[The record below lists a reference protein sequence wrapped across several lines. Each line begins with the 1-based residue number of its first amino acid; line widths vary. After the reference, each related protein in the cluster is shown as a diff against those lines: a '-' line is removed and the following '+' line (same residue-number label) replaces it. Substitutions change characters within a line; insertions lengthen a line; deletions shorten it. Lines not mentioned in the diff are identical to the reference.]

1 MTPALD
7 LVFLDNTVRAWM
19 IAGGVAV
26 AGFLLLYLFL
36 VLVRSRL
43 SEFAARTRTQWD
55 DVFVLA
61 LGKTSTV
68 FILILVTSA
77 GSAFLTLPGRV
88 RAAISAISILALVLQ
103 GGIWFSAAFTAWF
116 SAHARK
122 QHETDRR
129 AGLTVSAI
137 GFMVKLALWS
147 IIVLL
152 ALDNLGVNISALIA
166 GLGIGGVAVALAT
179 QNILGDLFASFS
191 IFIDKPFELGDYIVV
206 GDHQGTVERVG
217 LKTTR
222 VRSLGGEQIVF
233 SNTDLTRSR
242 LRNFGRMSDRRA
254 VFTVTVVYQTPREQL
269 ARIPGMLREAIKSQK
284 NVRFER
290 AHLKENGDFGIRFE
304 VVYFVLSPDF
314 NLYMDIQQAIHLQFY
329 EQFEAAGIQLA
340 YPGHIVFRPPGP
352 PPSIRSGA

>member
-1 MTPALD
+1 MTPVLD
-7 LVFLDNTVRAWM
+7 LVFLGNTVRTW
-19 IAGGVAV
+19 IITGGAAV
-26 AGFLLLYLFL
+26 AGYLLLAL
-36 VLVRSRL
+36 VLAFVRNRL
-43 SEFAARTRTQWD
+43 TRFAARTRTQWD
-55 DVFVLA
+55 DVFVVA
-61 LGKTSTV
+61 LGKTSSL
-68 FILILVTSA
+68 FLLALVVSGASA
-77 GSAFLTLPGRV
+77 LLALPD
-88 RAAISAISILALVLQ
+88 RARSVISAISILALVLQ

-122 QHETDRR
+122 QHEVDRR

-191 IFIDKPFELGDYIVV
+191 IFIDKPFGLGDYIVV
-206 GDHQGTVERVG
+206 EDHQGTVEKVG

-222 VRSLGGEQIVF
+222 VRSIGGEQIVF
-233 SNTDLTRSR
+233 SNTDLTKSR

-254 VFTVTVVYQTPREQL
+254 LFSVRVVYQTPRDQL
-269 ARIPGMLREAIKSQK
+269 AGIPRLLREAIESQE

-290 AHLKENGDFGIRFE
+290 AHLREYGDIGIRFE
-304 VVYFVLSPDF
+304 AVYFVLSADF
-314 NLYMDIQQAIHLQFY
+314 NLYLDIQQAVNLRIHQA
-329 EQFEAAGIQLA
+329 FESQGIQFA
-340 YPGHIVFRPPGP
+340 YPGHLGITLPRRPDV
-352 PPSIRSGA
+352 